1 MDTEHVVMMLKF
13 IGILAAVMGVIWL
26 CCFITPKLAHKIEK
40 KLPADENGDGDN
52 KVNPEDYT
60 VQGPFDPQKLD
71 EYDLNYK
78 IYNKDIYGV
87 DFKHGK
93 KQKRKDG

>member
-1 MDTEHVVMMLKF
+1 MNSELVVLLLKF
-13 IGILAAVMGVIWL
+13 IGGIAVIMGLIML
-26 CCFITPKLAHKIEK
+26 CCVLTPKIARKIEK
-40 KLPADENGDGDN
+40 KSPEDDSPEDGSV
-52 KVNPEDYT
+52 KPEDYT

>member
-1 MDTEHVVMMLKF
+1 MDSELVTMLLKF
-13 IGILAAVMGVIWL
+13 IGGIAVIMGLILL
-26 CCFITPKLAHKIEK
+26 CCVLTPVIARKVEK
-40 KLPADENGDGDN
+40 KLPESQDDEDGAV
-52 KVNPEDYT
+52 KPEDYE